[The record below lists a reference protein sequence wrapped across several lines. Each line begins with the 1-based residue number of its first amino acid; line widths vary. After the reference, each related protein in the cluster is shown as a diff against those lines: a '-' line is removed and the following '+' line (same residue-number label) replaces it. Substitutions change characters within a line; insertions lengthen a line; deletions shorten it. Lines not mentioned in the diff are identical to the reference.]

1 MEIAQAV
8 SPRTKSSP
16 VLGVAIVDG
25 DPLARRAIGA
35 RLAAEDDI
43 AVVGEAPGASIGVE
57 LVRDEQP
64 EIVLIALSLPD
75 RSGSE
80 AMREM
85 LTISP
90 QTRVIMLAVEPDED
104 TQMQVLRMGAAGCLS
119 KAVDLEVLPRVLRGV
134 RVGEAAVTRALAARV
149 LEQVRMLDRS
159 EMDRFRPVRSS
170 LTEREWE
177 VLDLLVEGTT
187 TGEIA
192 RQLDVSRATVR
203 SHVRHLLDK
212 LNMHSRDEAIRY
224 VKRLRQRASAQA

>member
-1 MEIAQAV
+1 
-8 SPRTKSSP
+8 
-16 VLGVAIVDG
+16 
-25 DPLARRAIGA
+25 
-35 RLAAEDDI
+35 
-43 AVVGEAPGASIGVE
+43 
-57 LVRDEQP
+57 
-64 EIVLIALSLPD
+64 
-75 RSGSE
+75 
-80 AMREM
+80 
-85 LTISP
+85 
-90 QTRVIMLAVEPDED
+90 
-104 TQMQVLRMGAAGCLS
+104 
-119 KAVDLEVLPRVLRGV
+119 V